1 MSSIKPRGKVPKKA
15 SVDEIIEIKT
25 LIRHP
30 MHSGR
35 MKDKNGK
42 IIPKRII
49 NKFVV
54 KFNNKEVFNMDL
66 EPSISTN
73 PYIAFPFKAKES
85 GTFDFE
91 WIDDNGEKYSMK
103 RKMSV
108 SWKNWR
114 FLEKK

>member
-15 SVDEIIEIKT
+15 SIDEIIEIKT

-35 MKDKNGK
+35 MKDKDGNV
-42 IIPKRII
+42 IPKRII
-49 NKFVV
+49 NKFIV
-54 KFNNKEVFNMDL
+54 KFNNKEVFNIDL

-85 GTFDFE
+85 GTFEFV
-91 WIDDNGEKYSMK
+91 WIDDNGEKYLMK

-108 SWKNWR
+108 S
-114 FLEKK
+114 

>member
-42 IIPKRII
+42 IIPKRIGIFIGMNPHILNGLGISYPVSLVDEYI
-49 NKFVV
+49 N
-54 KFNNKEVFNMDL
+54 
-66 EPSISTN
+66 
-73 PYIAFPFKAKES
+73 
-85 GTFDFE
+85 
-91 WIDDNGEKYSMK
+91 
-103 RKMSV
+103 
-108 SWKNWR
+108 
-114 FLEKK
+114 

>member
-1 MSSIKPRGKVPKKA
+1 MSSIKPRVKVPKEV

-35 MKDKNGK
+35 MKDTDGKTIPRQIINAFSAKFNGK
-42 IIPKRII
+42 K
-49 NKFVV
+49 
-54 KFNNKEVFNMDL
+54 VFQMEL

-73 PYIAFPFKAKES
+73 PYIVFQYKAKES

-91 WIDDNGEKYSMK
+91 WTDDNGDKYNMS
-103 RKMSV
+103 RKMTV
-108 SWKNWR
+108 S
-114 FLEKK
+114 